1 MGVYLTAFNL
11 TFMFRT
17 LRASFALKAHN
28 ETWQHLKSTFVE
40 NGITFPLQPDD
51 YLAFAIGLN
60 AAMSALPHAT
70 WTKVDYSDQQM
81 LDALFLNIEY
91 ELGIKLQNISEIAL
105 AQAQAYDIVNG

>member
-1 MGVYLTAFNL
+1 MGVILTALYL

-17 LRASFALKAHN
+17 LRASFSVRAQN

-60 AAMSALPHAT
+60 SAIAALPHAT
-70 WTKVDYSDQQM
+70 WTKVDYSDQHM
-81 LDALFLNIEY
+81 LAALLINIEC
-91 ELGIKLQNISEIAL
+91 ELGIKLERINEIAL
-105 AQAQAYDIVNG
+105 AQAQVYDLANG